1 MRDPGAVYGACF
13 TIGLRVRAQRVTE
26 YLRERCSM
34 NPWSLAQLKEEV
46 IVAARCRDAAFER
59 VKQHEVSHQMHSAA
73 AGF

>member
-1 MRDPGAVYGACF
+1 LDYVK
-13 TIGLRVRAQRVTE
+13 LDAQVKMAALQYE
-26 YLRERCSM
+26 
-34 NPWSLAQLKEEV
+34 SLVIMAQLKEEV